1 MGYQPLG
8 GEREAFLAP
17 VWLGVPHPC
26 PSLVLSVPRVIRL
39 WPGGPVPL
47 RAGLLAQQLGSDRT

>member
-8 GEREAFLAP
+8 GERGFSSPSLA
-17 VWLGVPHPC
+17 GVPHPC

-47 RAGLLAQQLGSDRT
+47 RAGLLAQQLG